1 MHEAV
6 PTAAARRWLPPHVE
20 DAWRKGWYKFSR
32 NKLSVVGLVA
42 VVLIVLTAVFA
53 PWIAPYPEHAG
64 AYTDFA
70 SASQPPSAEHWFG
83 TDTVGRDILSRV
95 IFGFRSA
102 LLMGVVVLALVVP
115 VGVVLGLIAGY
126 YHGRW
131 PEVIIM
137 RVTDVFLAVP
147 PLILALAITAVLEPN
162 LTNAMIAI
170 SLMWWPWYTRLVYG
184 MVTSL
189 RGEFFVRAAE
199 LTGASP
205 AHILFRELLPNCL
218 SPIFTK
224 MTLDMGWVIL
234 MGAALSFVGL
244 GEQPPAPSLGNM
256 VSDGAQYIP
265 EKWWIAVFPSLAVML
280 IVLSFNL
287 LGDGVRD
294 LFAVEE
300 V

>member
-1 MHEAV
+1 MPE
-6 PTAAARRWLPPHVE
+6 AAAALAHPGLLSTHTR

-32 NKLSVVGLVA
+32 NRLSVVGLII
-42 VVLIVLTAVFA
+42 VLLIGLTAVFA
-53 PWIAPYPEHAG
+53 PVIAPYPEHGG
-64 AYTDFA
+64 AFVDFA
-70 SASQPPSAEHWFG
+70 NASKPPNATNWFG
-83 TDTVGRDILSRV
+83 TDTVGRDILSRI

-102 LLMGVVVLALVVP
+102 LLMGMVVLALVVP
-115 VGVVLGLIAGY
+115 VGVVLGLVAGY
-126 YHGRW
+126 YHGSW
-131 PEVIIM
+131 LEVIIM

-147 PLILALAITAVLEPN
+147 PLILALAITAMLEPN

-184 MVTSL
+184 MITSL
-189 RGEFFVRAAE
+189 RNEFFVRAAE
-199 LTGASP
+199 LTGARP
-205 AHILFRELLPNCL
+205 GHILFRELLPNCL

-244 GEQPPAPSLGNM
+244 GEQPPAPALGNM
-256 VSDGAQYIP
+256 VSDGAQYMP

-287 LGDGVRD
+287 IGDGMRD